1 MVIQELNQTY
11 APFHRLKLVA
21 SFALLGAVL
30 TGSVTVLPAV
40 AAAVPLDLHA
50 LGAVLGSLTGAVVQ
64 FARR

>member
-1 MVIQELNQTY
+1 MPAASQYYT
-11 APFHRLKLVA
+11 PFHRLKLVA

-30 TGSVTVLPAV
+30 AGSMAVLPAV

-50 LGAVLGSLTGAVVQ
+50 LGAMVGSLTGAVVQ